1 MLFDIEEDTGDQIT
15 GYLVPDSY
23 STSATVVVT
32 SQGRQLAVLPTKE
45 NRPSVVAAGRH
56 ESGRCGFTIDSK
68 VVPKLREYL
77 ELELRDEASGLV
89 FYRRRPLVAS
99 VPMRL
104 FRLEP
109 RHVRAHAWDE
119 QLGEHFQLSFP
130 NADQLGR
137 ETTTQTLLL
146 RSRSSYISARL
157 LYREFLHSID
167 DSFKKVCIVQ
177 NPYVELAEIML
188 ELRLGGAVHS
198 DSLDM
203 RDQLAFGA
211 CAKHISLYNIL
222 DSADLRQ
229 CLLRMPLEVETLL
242 SSPLTRLLAAKSA
255 DEHLSSG
262 SVASG
267 LDSLASFDIV
277 GVREHPNT
285 YLESLLE
292 LLAKIKDLPPLPPA
306 SPEALELAEG
316 LRRLPSATALIDLDI
331 DIYHTLSAALGA
343 SFPGQ

>member
-23 STSATVVVT
+23 SDSATVVVM

-56 ESGRCGFTIDSK
+56 GSGRCGFTIDSK
-68 VVPKLREYL
+68 VVPKLGKYL

-89 FYRRRPLVAS
+89 FYRRRPSAVS

-109 RHVRAHAWDE
+109 RHVRSHAWDE

-177 NPYVELAEIML
+177 DPYVELAEIML
-188 ELRLGGAVHS
+188 ELRLGKAVHG

-211 CAKHISLYNIL
+211 CADHISQYDVL
-222 DSADLRQ
+222 DSTDLRQ
-229 CLLRMPLEVETLL
+229 CLLRMPRDVETVL
-242 SSPLTRLLAAKSA
+242 SSPMTRLLAAKSA

-285 YLESLLE
+285 YLESMLE
-292 LLAKIKDLPPLPPA
+292 LLEKVKDLPPLPPA
-306 SPEALELAEG
+306 SPEAMELAEG
-316 LRRLPSATALIDLDI
+316 LRGHSSATALIDLDI
-331 DIYHTLSAALGA
+331 DIYHTLSTALGA
-343 SFPGQ
+343 KFPWQ

>member
-1 MLFDIEEDTGDQIT
+1 VLFEIEEDTGNQIT

-23 STSATVVVT
+23 SSSATVVVT

-56 ESGRCGFTIDSK
+56 GTGRCGFTIDGNA
-68 VVPKLREYL
+68 VPHLRKYA

-89 FYRRRPLVAS
+89 FYRRRPSAML

-109 RHVRAHAWDE
+109 RHVRSQAWDQ
-119 QLGEHFQLSFP
+119 QLGEHFQVSFP

-137 ETTTQTLLL
+137 ETTTQTLVL
-146 RSRSSYISARL
+146 RARSLYISARL
-157 LYREFLHSID
+157 FYREFLHSID

-177 NPYVELAEIML
+177 DPYVELAEIML
-188 ELRLGGAVHS
+188 ELRLGAAVHRN
-198 DSLDM
+198 SLDM

-211 CAKHISLYNIL
+211 CAEHISQYDIL
-222 DSADLRQ
+222 DAADLRQ
-229 CLLRMPLEVETLL
+229 CLLRMPRDVEAVL
-242 SSPLTRLLAAKSA
+242 SSPMTRLLAAKSP

-267 LDSLASFDIV
+267 LDSLTSFDIV

-292 LLAKIKDLPPLPPA
+292 LLATIGDLPPLPPA

-316 LRRLPSATALIDLDI
+316 LRGHSSATALIDLDI
-331 DIYHTLSAALGA
+331 DIYHTLSTALGA
-343 SFPGQ
+343 SFPWQ